1 MAHERRIHV
10 SSPAYSVDEI
20 EVSLTIKDGKVTVE
34 SRSGAKGG
42 SIGLNVS
49 DERATITLDGAGSDY
64 GTAQLTGPEL
74 SNFRTIVDAGLSSLS
89 VDRSTLEH
97 DRRVLYTGY
106 ESLGRYDEGVVT
118 TLDVE
123 ALRELGIVDDS
134 GAIAGGSRQV
144 RCTVLNSGTAIL
156 NLVSDSE
163 FEFNF

>member
-1 MAHERRIHV
+1 MAPEWRSLV

-20 EVSLTIKDGKVTVE
+20 EVSLTIKDGKMTVE

-64 GTAQLTGPEL
+64 GTARLTGPEL
-74 SNFRTIVDAGLSSLS
+74 SNFRTIIDAGMSSLS
-89 VDRSTLEH
+89 VDRTTLEH

-106 ESLGRYDEGVVT
+106 ESLGRYEDGIFT

-123 ALRELGIVDDS
+123 ALQELGIVDDS
-134 GAIAGGSRQV
+134 GSLPGGSRQV

-156 NLVSDSE
+156 NLLSDSE